1 MTESE
6 DHGRGTPSAHQSRLQ
21 GTRGACLPV
30 AAQELTVAAIHD
42 GDGIPDEAD
51 GLAADGG
58 CFPGIPGNL
67 LGAIEG
73 AGNLTIARALEA
85 TVKGSHHLDETPTLA
100 RRDPPRP
107 WERAGRAAYEA
118 TLETQEPGDAKEHI
132 LVEGD
137 ERRQRV
143 S

>member
-1 MTESE
+1 MGATPPRGISRDCE
-6 DHGRGTPSAHQSRLQ
+6 DARRV
-21 GTRGACLPV
+21 C
-30 AAQELTVAAIHD
+30 LTVTTQKLAVSAIHD
-42 GDGIPDEAD
+42 DAGIPDEAD
-51 GLAADGG
+51 CLTADGG